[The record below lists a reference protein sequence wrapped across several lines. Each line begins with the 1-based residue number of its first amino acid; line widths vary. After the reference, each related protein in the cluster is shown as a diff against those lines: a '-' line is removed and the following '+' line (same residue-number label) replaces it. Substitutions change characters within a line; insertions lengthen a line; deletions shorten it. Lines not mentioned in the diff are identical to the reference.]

1 VNTDRDRVLE
11 LVQRHGWNSTAFQ
24 SLETEYAYYF
34 DGPDACVAYVDTGK
48 AWVAAGAPIAPHES
62 IGAVAASFVN
72 AAARAGRRCCFAA
85 TEDRMRESAGP
96 ALESLLIGEQPV
108 WDPRE
113 WPAIL
118 ESHRSLQEQIRRS
131 RAKGVTVRLLRGD
144 ELAAPPVRATM
155 TAITQRWLG
164 TRSMAPLGFLARVE
178 PFSFPAFRRCFV
190 AELNGRMIAFAG
202 VVPVPARSGW
212 FIEDL
217 VRDPDAPNGTGEL
230 LTDAVMRW
238 AADEGCDWLTLG
250 LAPLA
255 GDVTGLLQAA
265 RTSTSLFYDFDG
277 LRRYKAKLRPDS
289 WSPIYVMYPPTQGAA
304 RTIIDML
311 VAFSRGGLLR
321 FGLRTLLRGPS
332 SVLRALAVLLV
343 PWTALLAL
351 APVARWFPS
360 PQARW
365 AWVALDVA
373 VAAGLFRLLRHPG
386 RALVTTLA
394 VATTCDAVVT
404 LLQAV
409 RWNVPRSTGIA
420 DDLIIACACAA
431 PAVASVALWGARRT
445 RWRERAARQ
454 DHHR

>member
-1 VNTDRDRVLE
+1 
-11 LVQRHGWNSTAFQ
+11 
-24 SLETEYAYYF
+24 
-34 DGPDACVAYVDTGK
+34 
-48 AWVAAGAPIAPHES
+48 
-62 IGAVAASFVN
+62 
-72 AAARAGRRCCFAA
+72 
-85 TEDRMRESAGP
+85 MRESAGP

-131 RAKGVTVRLLRGD
+131 SAKGVTVRLLRGD
-144 ELAAPPVRATM
+144 ELVAAPVRGAM
-155 TAITQRWLG
+155 TAITQRWLA
-164 TRSMAPLGFLARVE
+164 TRAMAPLGFLARVE

-190 AELNGRMIAFAG
+190 AELDGRMIAFAG

-212 FIEDL
+212 FIENL

-238 AADEGCDWLTLG
+238 AAGEGSDWLTLG

-255 GDVTGLLQAA
+255 GDVTGLLRAA
-265 RTSTSLFYDFDG
+265 RTSTSLFYDFEG

-289 WSPIYVMYPPTQGAA
+289 WSPIYVMYPPSQSSV
-304 RTIIDML
+304 RTVLDML

-321 FGLRTLLRGPS
+321 FGVRTLLRGPS
-332 SVLRALAVLLV
+332 SVLRALAILLV
-343 PWTALLAL
+343 PWTAILAL

-360 PQARW
+360 PVARW
-365 AWVALDVA
+365 AWVGLDVA
-373 VAAGLFRLLRHPG
+373 VVAGLFRLLRRPG
-386 RALVTTLA
+386 NFLVTALA
-394 VATTCDAVVT
+394 VATACDAAVT
-404 LLQAV
+404 MLQAIV
-409 RWNVPRSTGIA
+409 WNVPRSTGFV

-445 RWRERAARQ
+445 RWREQPVPRRPE
-454 DHHR
+454 